1 MRSIMSARVSLLGYA
16 LLGLLHQRP
25 SSGYALRRVFATT
38 PMGTFSD
45 SPGAIYPA
53 LRRLERQGL
62 VRGRVE
68 PSAGLR
74 LKQTFRLTTR
84 GLAALKEWLGRPLTR
99 GDVVRGMDD
108 VMLRLAFMDEVM
120 APAASIRLLQSLA
133 RELAAYLPTLHA
145 YLSEHRREMPLSG
158 RLALESGIRA
168 YEDQSR
174 WVRDALKAYGAARAR
189 KGKGRGVSS

>member
-1 MRSIMSARVSLLGYA
+1 MKARVSLLGYA

-25 SSGYALRRVFATT
+25 SSGYALRRIFATT

-53 LRRLERQGL
+53 LGRLERQGL

-68 PSAGLR
+68 SSAGLR
-74 LKQTFRLTTR
+74 QKQTFRLTTQ
-84 GLAALKEWLGRPLTR
+84 GFAALEEWLERPLTR
-99 GDVVRGMDD
+99 ADVVRGMDD
-108 VMLRLAFMDEVM
+108 VMLRLSFMDEVM
-120 APAASIRLLQSLA
+120 TPAASIRLLQSLA
-133 RELAAYLPTLHA
+133 RELATYLPTLHA
-145 YLSEHRREMPLSG
+145 YLGEHRRQMPLSG

-174 WVRDALKAYGAARAR
+174 WVRDALKSYGAARAK
-189 KGKGRGVSS
+189 KGKGREVSS

>member
-1 MRSIMSARVSLLGYA
+1 MRARVSLLGYA

-53 LRRLERQGL
+53 LRRLEQQGL
-62 VRGRVE
+62 ARGRVE
-68 PSAGLR
+68 SSAGLR
-74 LKQTFRLTTR
+74 QKQTFRLTPR
-84 GLAALKEWLGRPLTR
+84 GLAALKEWLQRPLTR
-99 GDVVRGMDD
+99 ADVVRGMDE
-108 VMLRLAFMDEVM
+108 VMLRLAFMDEVL
-120 APAASIRLLQSLA
+120 APAASMRLLQSLG
-133 RELAAYLPTLHA
+133 RELAAYLPTLHG
-145 YLSEHRREMPLSG
+145 YLNEHRREMPLSG

-174 WVRDALKAYGAARAR
+174 WVRDALQAYGAADAK
-189 KGKGRGVSS
+189 KGKEREVSS

>member
-1 MRSIMSARVSLLGYA
+1 MNTRVSLLGYA

-53 LRRLERQGL
+53 LGRLERQGL

-68 PSAGLR
+68 SSAGLR
-74 LKQTFRLTTR
+74 QKQTFRLTAQ
-84 GLAALKEWLGRPLTR
+84 GLVALKEWLQQPLTR
-99 GDVVRGMDD
+99 ADVVRGLDD
-108 VMLRLAFMDEVM
+108 VMLRLAFMDQVM

-133 RELAAYLPTLHA
+133 RELAAYLPTLRA
-145 YLSEHRREMPLSG
+145 YLREHRGQMPLSG

-174 WVRDALKAYGAARAR
+174 WVRDALKAYRAAGAK
-189 KGKGRGVSS
+189 KGKGKEVPS

>member
-1 MRSIMSARVSLLGYA
+1 MPVPVSQLGYA
-16 LLGLLHQRP
+16 LLGLLHRRP
-25 SSGYALRRVFATT
+25 DSGYALRRAFATT
-38 PMGTFSD
+38 PLGTFSD

-53 LRRLERQGL
+53 LRRLERQRL

-68 PSAGLR
+68 SSSGLR
-74 LKQTFRLTTR
+74 QKQTFRLTAR
-84 GLAALKEWLGRPLTR
+84 GLAALEEWLERPLGR
-99 GDVVRGMDD
+99 ADVVRGMDD
-108 VMLRLAFMDEVM
+108 VMLRLAFMDEVI
-120 APAASIRLLQSLA
+120 APAASIRLLKSLA

-145 YLSEHRREMPLSG
+145 YLAEHRREMPLSG

-174 WVRDALKAYGAARAR
+174 WVGDALQAYGAARAK

>member
-1 MRSIMSARVSLLGYA
+1 MSARVSLLGYA

-53 LRRLERQGL
+53 LRRLEGLGL

-68 PSAGLR
+68 SSAGLR
-74 LKQTFRLTTR
+74 QKQTFRLTTQ
-84 GLAALKEWLGRPLTR
+84 GLAALKEWLERPLR
-99 GDVVRGMDD
+99 RADVVRGMDD

-120 APAASIRLLQSLA
+120 APAASIRLLQGLA

-145 YLSEHRREMPLSG
+145 YLNEHRREMPLSG

-174 WVRDALKAYGAARAR
+174 WVNDALKAYGAAGAK
-189 KGKGRGVSS
+189 KGKEREVSS

>member
-1 MRSIMSARVSLLGYA
+1 MRARVSLLGYA

-25 SSGYALRRVFATT
+25 RSGYALRRVFATT

-68 PSAGLR
+68 SSAGLR
-74 LKQTFRLTTR
+74 QKQTFRLTMR
-84 GLAALKEWLGRPLTR
+84 GLAALEEWLARPLTR
-99 GDVVRGMDD
+99 ADVVRGMDD

-145 YLSEHRREMPLSG
+145 YLGEHRRQMPLSG

-174 WVRDALKAYGAARAR
+174 WVRDALKAYGAARAK
-189 KGKGRGVSS
+189 KGKGREVSS

>member
-1 MRSIMSARVSLLGYA
+1 MSARVSLLGYA

-25 SSGYALRRVFATT
+25 SSGYALRKAFATT
-38 PMGTFSD
+38 PLGTFSD

-53 LRRLERQGL
+53 LSRLERQGL

-68 PSAGLR
+68 SSAGLR
-74 LKQTFRLTTR
+74 QKQTFRVTPR
-84 GLAALKEWLGRPLTR
+84 GFAALEEWLERPLTR
-99 GDVVRGMDD
+99 ADVVRGMDE
-108 VMLRLAFMDEVM
+108 VMLRLAFMDEVI

-145 YLSEHRREMPLSG
+145 YLDEHRRQMPLSG

-174 WVRDALKAYGAARAR
+174 WVSDALKAYGAAGAK
-189 KGKGRGVSS
+189 KGKKKGRSS

>member
-1 MRSIMSARVSLLGYA
+1 MPPPVSLLGYA
-16 LLGLLHQRP
+16 LLGLLHQKP
-25 SSGYALRRVFATT
+25 SSGYALRRIFATT

-62 VRGRVE
+62 LHGRVE

-74 LKQTFRLTTR
+74 RKQTFRLTPR
-84 GLAALKEWLGRPLTR
+84 GLAALKEWLERPLTR
-99 GDVVRGMDD
+99 ADVVRGMED
-108 VMLRLAFMDEVM
+108 VMLRLALMDQVIGR
-120 APAASIRLLQSLA
+120 AATARFLRSLA
-133 RELAAYLPTLHA
+133 RELAAYLPTLRA
-145 YLSEHRREMPLSG
+145 YLDEHRHEMPLSG

-174 WVRDALKAYGAARAR
+174 WVIDAVKAYDVPHA
-189 KGKGRGVSS
+189 KGGKKRGGSS